1 MIVRNIT
8 VWACLLCAS
17 ASFATT
23 YKVQSGD
30 NDHSIA
36 KRNGLSVAQLHKL
49 NPNVNWNKLQIGQA
63 LKLSSAPEKT
73 SSPKAS
79 GSSESYTVKSGD
91 SDYSI
96 AKRYGISVAK
106 LKELNPTTNFNPLK
120 LGAVVRV
127 PKSGATVAK
136 APAAKAPAAK
146 APVVKTVA
154 STVRTIE
161 TENAVVIKDNVIVRA
176 DATTSSAKRTTVKK
190 YTIAQVIERKNDWF
204 KLKFNTGTTGWIR
217 GDFLEATTK
226 PVPALLAKATPKAAP
241 KTLPAISNGSVGVVS
256 RILDTA
262 FACTGTPYVYGGT
275 SRGGFDCSGFVGY
288 VFAKNGVKLPRTSLE
303 QSSRGTAVSRG
314 NLQSGDLVFFRTRGS
329 RVSHVGIYIGNNKFI
344 HASSGGGRVRTD
356 SLTGYYAQRYAGARR
371 VLKTVALATPT
382 DYEPA
387 TALDPEPLPAIPTTT
402 SATGTDIVTK

>member
-49 NPNVNWNKLQIGQA
+49 NPNVNWNRLQIGQA
-63 LKLSSAPEKT
+63 LTLSSAPAKT

-136 APAAKAPAAK
+136 APVAKAPAAK
-146 APVVKTVA
+146 VTVVKTVA

-176 DATTSSAKRTTVKK
+176 DASTSAAKRTTVNK

-204 KLKFNTGTTGWIR
+204 KLKFNTGSTGWIR

-226 PVPALLAKATPKAAP
+226 PVPAVLAKATPKATP
-241 KTLPAISNGSVGVVS
+241 KTLPAISNGSVGVAS
-256 RILDTA
+256 KILDTA
-262 FACTGTPYVYGGT
+262 YTCTGTRYVYGGT

-303 QSSRGTAVSRG
+303 QSSRGTPVSRG

-371 VLKTVALATPT
+371 VLKTVSSATPT
-382 DYEPA
+382 DYKPA
-387 TALDPEPLPAIPTTT
+387 SKLDPEPLPAIPTTST
-402 SATGTDIVTK
+402 ATGTDIVTK